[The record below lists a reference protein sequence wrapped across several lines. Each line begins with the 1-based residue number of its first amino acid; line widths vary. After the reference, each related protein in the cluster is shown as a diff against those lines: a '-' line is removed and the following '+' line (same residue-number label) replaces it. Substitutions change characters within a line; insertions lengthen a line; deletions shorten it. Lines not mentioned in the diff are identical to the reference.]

1 MRINHNPPMD
11 ESEFDSIKDSI
22 KNLSQRMTN
31 GSPFSESSY
40 DTSTKEYKLIDGL
53 SKTIFEQ
60 AEKIVKL
67 EKTINRQKEEEQVRD
82 YVSRIN
88 KAIKNVDAALP
99 NK

>member
-11 ESEFDSIKDSI
+11 ESELNDIKDGL
-22 KNLSQRMTN
+22 KNLAQRMNN

-60 AEKIVKL
+60 AEKIIKL
-67 EKTINRQKEEEQVRD
+67 EKIINQQKEEEHSRD

-88 KAIKNVDAALP
+88 KVIKNLDAAIL